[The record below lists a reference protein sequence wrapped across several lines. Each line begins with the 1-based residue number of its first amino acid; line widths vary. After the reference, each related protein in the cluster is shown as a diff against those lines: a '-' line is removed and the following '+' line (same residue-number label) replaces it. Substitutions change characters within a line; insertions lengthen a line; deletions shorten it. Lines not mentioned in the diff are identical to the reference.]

1 MTDRSAVRCGPIAT
15 AGRPRGQD
23 EPAARFGPIA
33 TAGRPRGQDE
43 PAARFGP
50 IATAGRPRGQEDD
63 RRREIRSSGTCVH
76 SIAARIRGGHDV
88 ILLDL
93 SASGARIEGTRPLRP
108 GARVDVHLSRDSRR
122 VTVPARVVRSLVAA
136 IDADHGITYQAALS
150 FERRC
155 DWPCEE
161 DTPAVSS
168 LHNACSS

>member
-1 MTDRSAVRCGPIAT
+1 
-15 AGRPRGQD
+15 
-23 EPAARFGPIA
+23 
-33 TAGRPRGQDE
+33 
-43 PAARFGP
+43 
-50 IATAGRPRGQEDD
+50 
-63 RRREIRSSGTCVH
+63 VH

-108 GARVDVHLSRDSRR
+108 GARVDVHLSRDARR

-155 DWPCEE
+155 DWLCEV